1 MSQDKMAMKFAA
13 SVQNMGF
20 LTSVDKRARSL
31 FSLDSDELERSRSYF
46 VCPNGTL
53 DLDTGRFIKS
63 VPRHYN
69 VHMSS
74 VVYNPAAEAPSWI
87 RFLSEITEGDADLQ
101 AYLQRAV
108 GYTLSGHTGEQCMFL
123 LHGAGANGKS
133 VFLAALRGL
142 FGEYGHVIRSDS
154 LMLGNANRIPS
165 DLAQLQYARYVETQ
179 ESELGARMAEGL
191 IKSVTGGE
199 AISARH
205 LYGEWFSFRPRFKLW
220 MATNHKPEVHGT
232 DQGIWRRLRLI
243 PFQYEVPH
251 AQRDTMLA
259 EKLALEA
266 SGILNW
272 AAEGYR
278 WWKKI
283 GLSEPGKIR
292 AATQEY
298 RDEMDPI
305 LPFLMEVCDISEN
318 SQAFARDLY
327 KSYKGFVEE
336 EGGRPMSKKRFS
348 MTLAERGFPRTR
360 DHHGIWFVGLR
371 PKI

>member
-1 MSQDKMAMKFAA
+1 METTTEPSAVEARATQRNHTGVAYRLLRDHSPEWKFVAAWAKWIRWTGQRWQRDGGDEIINVISDIGERLREEAEVAEDKMAMKFAA

-31 FSLDSDELERSRSYF
+31 FSLDADDLERSRSYF

-53 DLDTGRFIKS
+53 DLDSGRFVRS
-63 VPRHYN
+63 NPRHYN
-69 VHMSS
+69 VHMTS
-74 VVYNPAAEAPSWI
+74 VVYNPAAEAPAWA
-87 RFLSEITEGDADLQ
+87 RFLADTTEGNADMQ

-133 VFLAALRGL
+133 VFLSALRGL

-154 LMLGNANRIPS
+154 LMLGNATRIPS

-220 MATNHKPEVHGT
+220 MATNH
-232 DQGIWRRLRLI
+232 
-243 PFQYEVPH
+243 
-251 AQRDTMLA
+251 
-259 EKLALEA
+259 
-266 SGILNW
+266 
-272 AAEGYR
+272 
-278 WWKKI
+278 
-283 GLSEPGKIR
+283 
-292 AATQEY
+292 
-298 RDEMDPI
+298 
-305 LPFLMEVCDISEN
+305 
-318 SQAFARDLY
+318 
-327 KSYKGFVEE
+327 
-336 EGGRPMSKKRFS
+336 
-348 MTLAERGFPRTR
+348 
-360 DHHGIWFVGLR
+360 
-371 PKI
+371 